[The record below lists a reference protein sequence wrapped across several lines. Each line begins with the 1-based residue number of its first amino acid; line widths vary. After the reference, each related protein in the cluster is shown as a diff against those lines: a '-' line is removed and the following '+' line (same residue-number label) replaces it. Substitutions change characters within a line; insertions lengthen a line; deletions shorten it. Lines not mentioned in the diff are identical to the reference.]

1 MVTLWSYTAIIA
13 FVGLERLW
21 ELRLSNRN
29 AALAFA
35 SGGREAG
42 QGHYRFMT
50 VFHTLFLIS
59 CVAEPWLGERPF
71 MGSWILVAAGAQALR
86 YWAISTLGT
95 RWNTR
100 VIVLPEAPPV
110 TGGPY
115 RFVRH
120 PNYVAVVIELFAL
133 PLIHGAWITAM
144 VFSIVNA
151 GLLFVRIRVEEE
163 ALGPAWAVA
172 FRRPAK

>member
-1 MVTLWSYTAIIA
+1 MVTLWVYTGLIA
-13 FVGLERLW
+13 LVGLERLW
-21 ELRLSNRN
+21 ELRLSNRH

-35 SGGREAG
+35 AGGREAG

-50 VFHTLFLIS
+50 VFHALFLIS
-59 CVAEPWLGERPF
+59 CVVEPWLGERPF
-71 MGSWILVAAGAQALR
+71 MGSWILVALGAQALR

-100 VIVLPEAPPV
+100 VIVVPDTPPV

-133 PLIHGAWITAM
+133 PLIHGAWMTAM

-151 GLLFVRIRVEEE
+151 VLLAVRIRVEEE

-172 FRRPAK
+172 FGRKQ